1 MTTPSTQTT
10 PAPKHYSGWQ
20 LAFFILLAVVLTVV
34 ITLVAYTML
43 FPRTFTPVQLNASEQ
58 QQLQTKLQRLET
70 ITATRQQPNTHTA
83 PAQPEPYHENPAARE
98 ITFTEKEL
106 NALLANNTDMAQR
119 LAIHL
124 ADNLASAK
132 LLVPLDPEFPILGG
146 KTLRLTAGLAIQMIN
161 QRPKVILKGVS
172 LWGVPL
178 PNAWLGGMK
187 NVDLVQEFGNEQ
199 GFWQAFAEGVQSI
212 DVQQGT
218 LRIVLKE

>member
-1 MTTPSTQTT
+1 MTNPSTLTTPT
-10 PAPKHYSGWQ
+10 PQRYTGWQ

-34 ITLVAYTML
+34 ITLVVYTLL
-43 FPRTFTPVQLNASEQ
+43 FPSTFTPVQLNASEQ
-58 QQLQTKLQRLET
+58 QQLQTKLQRLEH
-70 ITATRQQPNTHTA
+70 ITATRQQPNANTA
-83 PAQPEPYHENPAARE
+83 PAQPEPYNENAAARD

-119 LAIHL
+119 LAIDL

-146 KTLRLTAGLAIQMIN
+146 KTLRLTAGLDIQMTN
-161 QRPKVILKGVS
+161 QRPRVILKGVS

-187 NVDLVQEFGNEQ
+187 NVDLVQEFGNEP

-212 DVQQGT
+212 EVQQGT
-218 LRIVLKE
+218 LHIQLKE